1 MALSRVVLSLL
12 KLKVSYS
19 CQLELRKS
27 IPKYF
32 FNNNTRLIST
42 AALIDKTKKMP
53 FETVEAGTPN
63 GDDFRIYYKNEN
75 GPVSP
80 LHDIPLYADPANNVF
95 NMVVEIPRWTNAKME
110 IDTKSPL
117 NPIKQDVKN
126 GKLRYVANCF
136 PHHGYIWNYGAFPQT
151 WENPAH
157 VDSHT
162 NHKGDN
168 DPIDVLEIG
177 HRVAKRGEIIQVKV
191 LGTIALIDEGETD
204 WKIFTIDVN
213 DPQAQQMN
221 DINDVE
227 KFFPGLLKASV
238 EWFKIYKIPDGK
250 PENKFAFNGEA
261 KNSEFALN
269 IVRETH
275 KFWNGLI
282 KKELDGGKLSCSNVS
297 IEGSPFKIGL
307 DEANN
312 ILNQAPKPG
321 TAKGIDSI
329 VDKWHFL
336 HLK

>member
-42 AALIDKTKKMP
+42 AAIIDKTKKMP

-110 IDTKSPL
+110 
-117 NPIKQDVKN
+117 
-126 GKLRYVANCF
+126 
-136 PHHGYIWNYGAFPQT
+136 T

-329 VDKWHFL
+329 GKIFFNSKLIVGL
-336 HLK
+336 Y